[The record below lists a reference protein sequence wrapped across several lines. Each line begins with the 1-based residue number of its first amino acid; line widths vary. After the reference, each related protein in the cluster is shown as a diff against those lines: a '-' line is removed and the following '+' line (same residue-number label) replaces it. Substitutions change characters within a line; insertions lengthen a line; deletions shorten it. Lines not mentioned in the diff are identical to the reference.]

1 MEPLINDPNRI
12 KKYQPTSLIDNQT
25 SDINRSDKLQVYQN
39 LNLPDKT
46 IKRNK
51 ILKSIMTK

>member
-12 KKYQPTSLIDNQT
+12 KKYQPTSLIDSQT

-51 ILKSIMTK
+51 FL